1 MFGFCLFVLLLS
13 AALGKTESPLG
24 LLQPLPEISCPYISG
39 TAAEG
44 TYEFTPPSPGHLLA
58 AAVLLEGF
66 LAGGR
71 AQRLQYPKGPFF
83 APVKRKEEESATSP
97 DPSWKSENLHGCYL
111 SRSDFLLLRGSLL

>member
-44 TYEFTPPSPGHLLA
+44 TYEFTPPSPGHLLG

-66 LAGGR
+66 LAG
-71 AQRLQYPKGPFF
+71 
-83 APVKRKEEESATSP
+83 EESRGFGTQKA
-97 DPSWKSENLHGCYL
+97 L
-111 SRSDFLLLRGSLL
+111 SLPQSKGRRRNQQPALILPGKVKISTVVI